1 MLAFVAVA
9 SAIEYPGYQHHSS
22 HGGHA
27 YEAAPVYHA
36 APVHYAAPAVVK
48 SSPGKTI
55 FEWKKLRTISIN
67 LPQSTVYHAAP
78 VVKTVA
84 APVYKHVE
92 YEHEAPPKYD
102 FSYSVHDTETGD
114 IKQQQ
119 ESRDGDVVH
128 GSYSLYDAD
137 GHHRVVEYTAD
148 DHNGFNAVV
157 RREPS
162 GHKVAAA
169 PVHKVIAP
177 VHKIVAAPQ
186 VYHAEPQVH
195 YTAPVAKVVSHAP
208 VAHYVAPV
216 AKVAQYSHD
225 AAHVSYNGPSSNYH
239 Y

>member
-1 MLAFVAVA
+1 M
-9 SAIEYPGYQHHSS
+9 
-22 HGGHA
+22 
-27 YEAAPVYHA
+27 
-36 APVHYAAPAVVK
+36 
-48 SSPGKTI
+48 
-55 FEWKKLRTISIN
+55 
-67 LPQSTVYHAAP
+67 YHAAP
-78 VVKTVA
+78 VVKTIA

-137 GHHRVVEYTAD
+137 GHHRIVEYTAD

-157 RREPS
+157 RREPT
-162 GHKVAAA
+162 GHAVAA
-169 PVHKVIAP
+169 PVHKVVAP

-186 VYHAEPQVH
+186 VYHAEPQVYH
-195 YTAPVAKVVSHAP
+195 AQPQVYHQAPVAHYSAPIAKVVSHAP
-208 VAHYVAPV
+208 VAHYSAPI
-216 AKVAQYSHD
+216 ANVAQYSHD
-225 AAHVSYNGPSSNYH
+225 AAHVSYSGPSSNYH

>member
-1 MLAFVAVA
+1 MFVWHR
-9 SAIEYPGYQHHSS
+9 SNN
-22 HGGHA
+22 
-27 YEAAPVYHA
+27 
-36 APVHYAAPAVVK
+36 
-48 SSPGKTI
+48 I
-55 FEWKKLRTISIN
+55 FYLNSI
-67 LPQSTVYHAAP
+67 TVYHAAP
-78 VVKTVA
+78 VVKTIA

-102 FSYSVHDTETGD
+102 FSYSVHDEHTGD

-162 GHKVAAA
+162 GHKVVAPVAKVVAA
-169 PVHKVIAP
+169 PVHKY
-177 VHKIVAAPQ
+177 VAAPQ
-186 VYHAEPQVH
+186 VYHAEPQVYH
-195 YTAPVAKVVSHAP
+195 QAP
-208 VAHYVAPV
+208 VAHYAAPVAHYAAPVAKIVSHAPV

-225 AAHVSYNGPSSNYH
+225 AAHVSYSGPSSNYH